1 MNESFPIRHRITDD
15 GQIHHFVDKVPIKK
29 EYKTSLI
36 FSLTIV
42 PIKEELKK
50 SLIFGNAK
58 VPIKEELKKSLIFGL
73 EARLPIGII
82 LGYVGYRP
90 IVIDLM

>member
-50 SLIFGNAK
+50 SLIFG
-58 VPIKEELKKSLIFGL
+58 L